1 MKTPEKLR
9 VASAGNEGEWL
20 VGVLVDRWIKFA
32 DNFIQDLRCN
42 LERGSAVT
50 VVGRVADPVD
60 GVLRKKNDLVYIGGH
75 APLPEMFC
83 KSSVTHQDDTVVL
96 RLLLGRRAAFVS
108 VAAIVCHD
116 EQRTLV

>member
-60 GVLRKKNDLVYIGGH
+60 GVLRKK
-75 APLPEMFC
+75 
-83 KSSVTHQDDTVVL
+83 K
-96 RLLLGRRAAFVS
+96 RLGLHRRSRAASRDVLQKLRDAS
-108 VAAIVCHD
+108 GRYCCAPTAPRPPGRLRERGSD
-116 EQRTLV
+116 SLSR